1 VSPFLPARALLGP
14 GSRLWG
20 SKGLPWSA
28 GLPEAGR
35 AAERSHQ
42 APPAKVARCGP
53 GPPRAARG
61 RGGGAGT
68 GVPGRSMRSVWPPPP
83 VAAVLAA
90 LGVRRGAGRGQEGG
104 RSVGRSRVAG
114 PGRGGA
120 RAASPFGRASH
131 GGAEGIRAALDLADV
146 DLQAGHAGRGGP
158 GGLTLRGRRLPQR
171 PAGRRPARPGHARW
185 RRPAPS
191 RAPRSPSPA
200 APAPRTPRP
209 TSATPLLPGP
219 RSSRPPAWG
228 HSPGGV
234 EVPSRLEVIR
244 LLFPRRGH
252 PPCRGTCPGS
262 HSPSLAV

>member
-90 LGVRRGAGRGQEGG
+90 LGVRRGAGRGGGGTVGGPVRGPVSGG
-104 RSVGRSRVAG
+104 RAG
-114 PGRGGA
+114 
-120 RAASPFGRASH
+120 
-131 GGAEGIRAALDLADV
+131 
-146 DLQAGHAGRGGP
+146 
-158 GGLTLRGRRLPQR
+158 
-171 PAGRRPARPGHARW
+171 AGRRPGRFPIRAREPW
-185 RRPAPS
+185 RR
-191 RAPRSPSPA
+191 
-200 APAPRTPRP
+200 
-209 TSATPLLPGP
+209 
-219 RSSRPPAWG
+219 
-228 HSPGGV
+228 
-234 EVPSRLEVIR
+234 
-244 LLFPRRGH
+244 
-252 PPCRGTCPGS
+252 
-262 HSPSLAV
+262 